1 MGCPAAAAQCRA
13 RDIAAALRDAER
25 DGDDWEASCPVCGH
39 GGFRV
44 SQPTRSHYRHIW
56 TCACRKCRCDPAS
69 VRASLLALGVMPACL
84 GTYGSHPRAGTDPA
98 AAQRIEQAARDILAA
113 PGLKPADI
121 RIIMAEAIGEKVPAD
136 FRLFVKWATGIG
148 IGRTQAYE
156 AAARWCR
163 PSDVSSLPGG
173 GVADA

>member
-1 MGCPAAAAQCRA
+1 MACPDGASLCRA
-13 RDIAAALRDAER
+13 REIAPRLAGAER
-25 DGDDWEASCPVCGH
+25 DGDDWEAKCPVCGH

-56 TCACRKCRCDPAS
+56 TCACRKCRCDPTACRS
-69 VRASLLALGVMPACL
+69 ALLALGIMPACL
-84 GTYGSHPRAGTDPA
+84 GGYGTHPRSGADPA
-98 AAQRIEQAARDILAA
+98 ASARTEQAARDILAA
-113 PGLKPADI
+113 PGLKPADM
-121 RIIMAEAIGEKVPAD
+121 RIILAEALGEKVPAE
-136 FRLFVKWATGIG
+136 FRPFVRWATGIG

-163 PSDVSSLPGG
+163 PPDGSSLPEG